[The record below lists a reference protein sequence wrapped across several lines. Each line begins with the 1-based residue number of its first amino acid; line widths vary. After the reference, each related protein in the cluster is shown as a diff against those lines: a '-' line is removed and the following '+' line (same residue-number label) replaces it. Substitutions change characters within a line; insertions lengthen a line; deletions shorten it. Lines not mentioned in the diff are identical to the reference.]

1 MNELQKQNPAE
12 AIAVDQE
19 MQPMTVENYLQMTEE
34 VIRKNY
40 LTRLTELDVA
50 PIDDIIPLEED
61 LIDNVRIYKISEMV
75 YEKGEPI
82 TEKFT
87 TVFNTLST
95 YNASVFI
102 IMDSDGFKTSF
113 YIGVRNN
120 ELDETKKIYSNTW
133 RYS

>member
-50 PIDDIIPLEED
+50 PIDDILPLEED

-87 TVFNTLST
+87 TVFNTL
-95 YNASVFI
+95 
-102 IMDSDGFKTSF
+102 
-113 YIGVRNN
+113 
-120 ELDETKKIYSNTW
+120 
-133 RYS
+133 